1 MAERRKVYI
10 SIGEWQYK
18 RKYRILYTGYVIGAG
33 YAYVTRK
40 LATVPYK
47 TDLAVPPLFET
58 RAPMCRLAR
67 DVFSYEIIMEQ
78 RLDSSQEA
86 FDESFPEF
94 EYLEKDAFLSAKLRT
109 ALWAVLHS
117 SAAID
122 IGWYKYR
129 SDNITTSA
137 ADFAG
142 HKKILKNQP
151 ASFKGE
157 GTEVNAFRHVLW
169 QSYITNKYG
178 YEMALQVGNV
188 HEDNPDTNLMQ
199 RRVSSIKKADQII
212 DLLNNEIGRSI
223 GGATGKK
230 TVMNTLAVM
239 VLDAFYEDGFY
250 TAREE
255 KNADGQVSYY
265 IDRTTITD
273 EQYRQLKELYGKLN
287 EYGRTAEEQKKKD
300 EKDKEDREKL
310 ERLQITWGTMK

>member
-1 MAERRKVYI
+1 MAERIKVYI

-40 LATVPYK
+40 LVTVPYK
-47 TDLAVPPLFET
+47 TDLTVPPLFQT

-109 ALWAVLHS
+109 ALWAILHS

-122 IGWYKYR
+122 IGWYKYGSNNISTNAVRFATR
-129 SDNITTSA
+129 SLFENSPP
-137 ADFAG
+137 
-142 HKKILKNQP
+142 ILSQ
-151 ASFKGE
+151 GD
-157 GTEVNAFRHVLW
+157 GYQINAFRHVLW
-169 QSYITNKYG
+169 QSYITNKY

-188 HEDNPDTNLMQ
+188 HEANPDTDLMQ

-223 GGATGKK
+223 GGTARKK

-273 EQYRQLKELYGKLN
+273 DQYRQLKEFYGKLN